1 MKWIGQHIYDL
12 TSRFRND
19 VFLEDIS
26 TGTIASGAHLGL
38 DSNNKIVKAADGG
51 GDITGVTAGTN
62 LSGGGTSGAVTINL
76 ADASTSA
83 KGAASFSSD
92 NFAASSG
99 AITIKDG
106 GVDLTAEVT
115 GVLPSANMDG
125 DTAHLTTNQT
135 LSGVKTFSAPII
147 SDGDRTLTPGDGAA
161 IHVDAF
167 DVTDGATSESATTAA
182 YRHVSIESP
191 RLLATNSSVT
201 TTDAAT
207 LYVKGPPVASTNQTI
222 TNAYAL
228 WVDNGNA
235 RFDGDVDVDGT
246 LETDALTVGGT
257 NVLTGSLITTLGT
270 ISAGVWNGTRIASA
284 NLDTDTAHLS
294 GTQTFTGAK
303 TFNEDIIGKTTKER
317 WIKNIA
323 YVVNAGTTEY
333 FIPMVG
339 ASENTNEANATSA
352 MVMPAAGKLLKA
364 HVRSSI
370 GLGGSSN
377 EVTVKMINWD
387 ADESHSSSND
397 SIMCA
402 VTIDGWAGSTF
413 GEFDFTGTL
422 DSGVGAESAAFTAN
436 EILAV
441 GIKHSAAMSNAK
453 YFVTLVFEM
462 DWAGY

>member
-51 GDITGVTAGTN
+51 GDLTSIVAGTGLSGTSLTGPIPTLNVDASQTQITGVGTITTGVWQGTTIKTDYIGDDQVTEDKLANTLLAEIDANTAKVTNVATN
-62 LSGGGTSGAVTINL
+62 LSQTTATDTLRIN
-76 ADASTSA
+76 S
-83 KGAASFSSD
+83 
-92 NFAASSG
+92 
-99 AITIKDG
+99 
-106 GVDLTAEVT
+106 
-115 GVLPSANMDG
+115 
-125 DTAHLTTNQT
+125 
-135 LSGVKTFSAPII
+135 
-147 SDGDRTLTPGDGAA
+147 SDGDNVIIAEASGSIAGVMTVTHHAKLDGIETEATADQTQADINGLA
-161 IHVDAF
+161 I
-167 DVTDGATSESATTAA
+167 T
-182 YRHVSIESP
+182 
-191 RLLATNSSVT
+191 
-201 TTDAAT
+201 
-207 LYVKGPPVASTNQTI
+207 
-222 TNAYAL
+222 
-228 WVDNGNA
+228 
-235 RFDGDVDVDGT
+235 
-246 LETDALTVGGT
+246 TVGTIGT
-257 NVLTGSLITTLGT
+257 
-270 ISAGVWNGTRIASA
+270 GVWNGTAITAAYIAAAQTNITGVGTITTGAWRGTTISSTY
-284 NLDTDTAHLS
+284 LDADTAHL
-294 GTQTFTGAK
+294 GVTQTFTGAK

-436 EILAV
+436 EMLAV